1 MSEFIEWGAL
11 AHVVV
16 AGVVV
21 GAGIPA
27 LFALGLR
34 LLVLPDGG
42 ASAGAGAAE
51 SGAPVGA
58 RTRPRTVRLVGAGLC
73 FAICF
78 GAIVTGIGFLVSG
91 GH

>member
-11 AHVVV
+11 AHVVI
-16 AGVVV
+16 AGIVV

-42 ASAGAGAAE
+42 TSAGADGAQ
-51 SGAPVGA
+51 GGGPVGA
-58 RTRPRTVRLVGAGLC
+58 RTRPGTARLVGAGLC
-73 FAICF
+73 FVVCV
-78 GAIVTGIGFLVSG
+78 GAIATGIGFLISG